1 MLPSASPRRAS
12 GLIALIAL
20 RLVAA
25 RALADDAARSARPP
39 VADESVADA
48 RRLQTSEPSSARPPV
63 ATDAVADA
71 RRLQTSEPTS
81 VEPFDCDVH
90 SKPLQILKERDTRL
104 YVLTEL
110 DVATGEHVTVGPK
123 DWTLRQVNAT
133 GDNTL
138 NAAAMWDSV
147 DGSYIFAAVNTGPPE
162 KPLSRLCRLDHSRLD
177 CVEHPL
183 TLQRPSVG
191 AIVGDTYI
199 YNKAVGSRVGDRFYA
214 VHNIGGDPGP
224 EDFTSAADAA
234 VQISNKLWET
244 SINDVA
250 ALVETGRDLVVD
262 DDPNG
267 RYLIGINR
275 LLGHILIAR
284 VNWRI
289 EVDVYAVVP
298 VGKVS
303 WQGKKNRPDDWEHG
317 VSEANFGSAFAYS
330 DGLGGVR
337 IFFAADNGWG
347 LFEADLP
354 LDVRGCWNLGF
365 DVESHVLCENEEAT
379 LTFRMPSQKA
389 AGSDGLNCP
398 RAPLEI
404 PATDAPTPLE
414 TAAPTEELTAAIRGR
429 KKKKS
434 RREISDAAALGFAAV
449 IVVLIFCCAFF
460 FGAFL
465 CARRTEIKTP
475 PENPPEVAVVEMP
488 VADASP
494 MPTAK
499 GLEEAEEAGDVPRA
513 EGIPGHLTEML

>member
-267 RYLIGINR
+267 RL
-275 LLGHILIAR
+275 
-284 VNWRI
+284 
-289 EVDVYAVVP
+289 
-298 VGKVS
+298 
-303 WQGKKNRPDDWEHG
+303 
-317 VSEANFGSAFAYS
+317 
-330 DGLGGVR
+330 VR
-337 IFFAADNGWG
+337 RADMPQTG
-347 LFEADLP
+347 
-354 LDVRGCWNLGF
+354 RG
-365 DVESHVLCENEEAT
+365 
-379 LTFRMPSQKA
+379 
-389 AGSDGLNCP
+389 
-398 RAPLEI
+398 
-404 PATDAPTPLE
+404 
-414 TAAPTEELTAAIRGR
+414 
-429 KKKKS
+429 
-434 RREISDAAALGFAAV
+434 DAAAGYSMKMRRDAAAATW
-449 IVVLIFCCAFF
+449 ILRGDATPR
-460 FGAFL
+460 L
-465 CARRTEIKTP
+465 RRGYF
-475 PENPPEVAVVEMP
+475 VEMP
-488 VADASP
+488 RGDASVV
-494 MPTAK
+494 MWTF
-499 GLEEAEEAGDVPRA
+499 GRDRVLSS
-513 EGIPGHLTEML
+513 GIS